1 MKSHVT
7 IVLDMSASMNVY
19 RRLEIPKNAMKTL
32 ANSTIRPGDSFSIV
46 TCDNSVTSVLEAE
59 RPVKSH
65 RVSFSI
71 ANVGFDRRTHA
82 MMARDALCLVSR

>member
-32 ANSTIRPGDSFSIV
+32 PNSTMGPGDSFSIV
-46 TCDNSVTSVLEAE
+46 TCDNSVTSVLE